1 MLICSDSAFN
11 SNGDRKEVT
20 INGNTKCLAEWC
32 IIYHISPS
40 AVWLR
45 TQKGIDI
52 VTAITTPSRTR
63 SKRYDGCVDT
73 ECGTYQAM
81 KIIEYL
87 KEVG

>member
-1 MLICSDSAFN
+1 MKIYGAKGVKVCDEWQNNFIAFSNWAKANGYN
-11 SNGDRKEVT
+11 S

-63 SKRYDGCVDT
+63 SKRYDG
-73 ECGTYQAM
+73 
-81 KIIEYL
+81 
-87 KEVG
+87 